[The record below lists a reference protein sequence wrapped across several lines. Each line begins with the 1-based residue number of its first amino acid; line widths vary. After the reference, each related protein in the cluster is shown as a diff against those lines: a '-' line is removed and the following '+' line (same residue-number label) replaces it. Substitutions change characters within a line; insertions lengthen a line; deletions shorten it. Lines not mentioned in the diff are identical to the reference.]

1 MPSGP
6 MLFELSVYKMNIS
19 LFNKVIKLL
28 YYSIFTSMGA
38 YLAFVSVK
46 LASP

>member
-28 YYSIFTSMGA
+28 YYATFTGMGA
-38 YLAFVSVK
+38 YLAFVPVK